1 MIDAK
6 VLFIAGKE
14 SEVESECRILRHAG
28 CKVEVVTSL
37 PPSPDHI
44 GVVGEKN
51 KVRGYFDVAFLKC
64 SPAIDP
70 LLILGKIKEKMAI
83 PVVAILGQ
91 NEEELALKFVERG
104 VDNYIIGGGKAYL
117 LAPVVLERT
126 LREER
131 SRRALEDTR
140 YEEAWRE
147 KLIDTAELTAGV
159 VHEIR
164 NPLSI
169 IAMSVE
175 YLVAKMDKDDP
186 RRPFADAI
194 LRKVD
199 KIESLIKNLVKFG
212 RRKPPEFRS
221 NEINR
226 IILQVLELLM
236 PKCEQLKITLA
247 QELSEENPRVR
258 ADADLIEE
266 VFLNLLNNAIDAMP
280 GGGEL
285 TVRTYSQNET
295 AVAEIGDTGNGI
307 DGKEKEK
314 IFLPFY
320 SKKKGGTGLG
330 LAISKRIVSEHGG
343 KIWVEKAH
351 QGGALFKFTI
361 PRG

>member
-37 PPSPDHI
+37 
-44 GVVGEKN
+44 E
-51 KVRGYFDVAFLKC
+51 DVKDNFNIAFLKC
-64 SPAIDP
+64 SPAIDS
-70 LLILGKIKEKMAI
+70 LLMLGKIKEKMSI

-91 NEEELALKFVERG
+91 NEEELALKLIERG
-104 VDNYIIGGGKAYL
+104 LDNYIIGGGKAYL

-212 RRKPPEFRS
+212 RRKQPEFRS

-226 IILQVLELLM
+226 IILQVFELIK
-236 PKCEQLKITLA
+236 PRCEQLKITLVH
-247 QELSEENPRVR
+247 ELSEENPKVR

-280 GGGEL
+280 RGGEL
-285 TVRTYSQNET
+285 TVRTYSQDET
-295 AVAEIGDTGNGI
+295 AVTEIGDTGNGI
-307 DGKEKEK
+307 DGEEKEK

-330 LAISKRIVSEHGG
+330 LAISKRIISEHGG
-343 KIWVEKAH
+343 KIWVEKSPN
-351 QGGALFKFTI
+351 GGALFKFMI